1 MNTPVIGEG
10 AIQVRVPL
18 PDDSANFPPSSTAVF
33 YNPEMELNR
42 DITVA
47 AISGFIARTGVEP
60 ASISYADVM
69 SASGIRGI
77 RMAKEVGLKCHLND
91 WNQDAYELM
100 RENIKLNGLE
110 ESCTPSNQNANT
122 LMHQEQFDIVDLDP
136 FGSPAPFLDAAARSA
151 RRLLCITA
159 TDTAPLCGAHLK
171 SGIRKYAAV
180 PLNTE
185 YHREMGARILLG
197 ATARELAR
205 RDKGMNVLLT
215 HVTRHYVRVY
225 LEIIR
230 GVSRADSTMEKLGFI
245 AHCFHCGF
253 RSWEY
258 GLTPEST
265 PKPRSAS
272 LSVCPNCGKS
282 LKFAGPLWLGTIQEQ
297 DFCSMVLDELK
308 HRKSGKCKDAVKIIE
323 FCKDEIDIPTYYD
336 QHWLCKQ
343 NKISAGPIDELVEV
357 LTSAGFNASRTHF
370 AGTGFKTDADLD
382 NINKLLHQLDV
393 QRKNHR

>member
-1 MNTPVIGEG
+1 MSTHVICEG
-10 AIQVRVPL
+10 NIRVRVPL
-18 PDDSANFPPSSTAVF
+18 PDDSSDFTISSASVF

-47 AISGFIARTGVEP
+47 AISGFIDRTGVEP

-77 RMAKEVGLKCHLND
+77 RIAGEVGLKCWLND
-91 WNQDAYELM
+91 WNQDAYELIQ
-100 RENIKLNGLE
+100 ENIKFNGLE
-110 ESCTPSNQNANT
+110 ESCTPSHQNANT

-185 YHREMGARILLG
+185 YHREMGARVLLG
-197 ATARELAR
+197 AAARTLAR

-225 LEIIR
+225 LEIIK
-230 GVSRADSTMEKLGFI
+230 GVSHADSTMEKMGFI
-245 AHCFHCGF
+245 SHCIHCGF
-253 RSWEY
+253 REWES
-258 GLTPEST
+258 GLTPEQVFG
-265 PKPRSAS
+265 
-272 LSVCPNCGKS
+272 LSGCPNCGKN
-282 LKFAGPLWLGTIQEQ
+282 LKLAGPLWLGRIQEP
-297 DFCSMVLDELK
+297 DFCGAVLKELET
-308 HRKSGKCKDAVKIIE
+308 RKPGKCKEAMKIVV
-323 FCKDEIDIPTYYD
+323 FCKDELNIPTFYD
-336 QHWLCKQ
+336 HHWLCKK
-343 NKISAGPIDELVEV
+343 NGVSPGPISDLISALKD
-357 LTSAGFNASRTHF
+357 AGFMASRTHF
-370 AGTGFKTDADLD
+370 TGTGVKTDAGIN
-382 NINKLLHQLDV
+382 NINDELTFVFNKDSL
-393 QRKNHR
+393 K